1 MYNVF
6 IFGMGYVGLTFGV
19 YASKKT
25 KVIGIEN
32 NIVAA
37 NNIINKNI
45 SIVDSGILEELRD
58 AIDSK
63 NLVIHNSLYEIKDID
78 TSKRSVFIIT
88 PGTPLKQDG
97 SVDLTGINSIIKDIK
112 DFIKSEDLIILRS
125 TVKLGVTES
134 IGKEFTDDKNI
145 HIGFCPERTLEGVA
159 LEELKNLT
167 QIVGSNNK
175 ESFSEIKDFFNYINI
190 KTLDR
195 ISVKEAE
202 LAKLLCNSE
211 RDLSFALANEIAYI
225 CEDLQINAS
234 NVINAAT
241 KDYARSSLK
250 KPGIVGGPC
259 LEKDPYILKQ
269 SVPSYKFKLL
279 SISRN
284 VNEAIVE
291 KAIVRIKKNIIQ
303 NNRDIKKISILGCA
317 FKGFPITADVRGSYI
332 YQLREELEKIFT
344 ESKFYYHDFLNK
356 EVNQQDESLNCSSNL
371 IEVISNSDII
381 ILQNNHPSYKEL
393 EWKILDK
400 SLDKGCLIYDF
411 WNQIN
416 SSEIENCKYISLG
429 EGSL

>member
-45 SIVDSGILEELRD
+45 SIVDSGILEKLRD

-97 SVDLTGINSIIKDIK
+97 SIDLTGINSIIKDIK
-112 DFIKSEDLIILRS
+112 DFINSEDLIILRS
-125 TVKLGVTES
+125 TVKLGVTEL
-134 IGKEFTDDKNI
+134 IAKEFTDGKNI

-159 LEELKNLT
+159 LEELKNLP

-202 LAKLLCNSE
+202 LTKLLCNSE

-250 KPGIVGGPC
+250 
-259 LEKDPYILKQ
+259 
-269 SVPSYKFKLL
+269 
-279 SISRN
+279 
-284 VNEAIVE
+284 
-291 KAIVRIKKNIIQ
+291 
-303 NNRDIKKISILGCA
+303 
-317 FKGFPITADVRGSYI
+317 
-332 YQLREELEKIFT
+332 
-344 ESKFYYHDFLNK
+344 
-356 EVNQQDESLNCSSNL
+356 NQE
-371 IEVISNSDII
+371 
-381 ILQNNHPSYKEL
+381 
-393 EWKILDK
+393 
-400 SLDKGCLIYDF
+400 
-411 WNQIN
+411 
-416 SSEIENCKYISLG
+416 
-429 EGSL
+429 